1 MARLLAAISWIQ
13 CCYVK
18 SNVCLLM
25 MNLGKSSQKV
35 QQNREGT
42 KRSSYDKLPLKKR
55 KKNYIIFN
63 SRDN

>member
-1 MARLLAAISWIQ
+1 
-13 CCYVK
+13 
-18 SNVCLLM
+18 M
-25 MNLGKSSQKV
+25 MNPGKSSQKV
-35 QQNREGT
+35 QQDREGT